1 MKTKCKLIFLLT
13 NLCFCSIAIANTD
26 PAINIEGF
34 KYKTISFAEYI
45 KEVHQNS
52 ASISSKQLSVQSAK
66 AMVAPMS
73 ARNFNPSFNYSKGAY
88 YNLVPYTPYVSPSSS
103 TYSLSGTL
111 EGWGKRG
118 AREEFANAEVARNE
132 SELSSLKRT
141 VESDAI
147 FAYLDTQRVKLN
159 WLAFQKAIEDLSSIK
174 GKEAQSTISDL
185 KVTLNNISND
195 LKFFGY
201 GLITFVGKPSDAV
214 LIPQGNNI
222 SIYPR
227 NFNLNEL
234 INEALSKRV
243 DLIALSDNVKS
254 ADASANLVSKNRN
267 IDFSPSA
274 WYSTTPPYVS
284 SGTQYGTTHS
294 YGFSVSIPIPIH
306 LRFDADLVS
315 AANNKAQAE
324 YALNDAKNR
333 VLVEIKQALLQY
345 NVAKEKLKIAE
356 QNFLDSQDKNKT
368 TTVQSITQ
376 LREKSTELIDAK
388 TNHSKA
394 LIFLLRVSGD
404 YEIPKFN

>member
-1 MKTKCKLIFLLT
+1 MKIIIALFISIGIS
-13 NLCFCSIAIANTD
+13 NLAFAQSD
-26 PAINIEGF
+26 PALNIEGF

-52 ASISSKQLSVQSAK
+52 ASINSKQLSLLSSK
-66 AMVAPMS
+66 AMVAPMA
-73 ARNFNPSFNYSKGAY
+73 ARNINPSFNYSKGAY
-88 YNLVPYTPYVSPSSS
+88 YALVPYTPYVSPSSS

-159 WLAFQKAIEDLSSIK
+159 WLAFRKAIDELSLIK
-174 GKEAQSTISDL
+174 GKEAQSSISDL
-185 KVTLNNISND
+185 TATLNNISND

-201 GLITFVGKPSDAV
+201 GLITFVGKPSEEGF
-214 LIPQGNNI
+214 IPQGNTINTF
-222 SIYPR
+222 PR
-227 NFNLNEL
+227 NLKVNDL

-243 DLIALSDNVKS
+243 DLIALNDNVKS
-254 ADASANLVSKNRN
+254 ADAGANLVSKNRN
-267 IDFSPSA
+267 IDLSPSA
-274 WYSTTPPYVS
+274 WYSTTPAYVS

-294 YGFSVSIPIPIH
+294 YGFSVSIPIPIQ
-306 LRFDADLVS
+306 LRFDGDLVS
-315 AANNKAQAE
+315 AANNKTQAE

-333 VLVEIKQALLQY
+333 VAVEVRQAFLQY
-345 NVAKEKLKIAE
+345 NVAKEKLKMAE
-356 QNFLDSQDKNKT
+356 QNFLASQEKSKPR
-368 TTVQSITQ
+368 TVQSITQ
-376 LREKSTELIDAK
+376 TREKSTELIDAK
-388 TNHSKA
+388 VNHAKA

-404 YEIPKFN
+404 YEIPQFN

>member
-1 MKTKCKLIFLLT
+1 MKIIITLFISIGIS
-13 NLCFCSIAIANTD
+13 NLAFAQSD
-26 PAINIEGF
+26 PALNIEGF

-52 ASISSKQLSVQSAK
+52 ASINSKQLSLLSSK
-66 AMVAPMS
+66 AMVAPMA
-73 ARNFNPSFNYSKGAY
+73 ARNINPSFNYSKGAY

-103 TYSLSGTL
+103 TYSLSGTM

-159 WLAFQKAIEDLSSIK
+159 WLAFRKAIDELSLIK
-174 GKEAQSTISDL
+174 GKEAQNSISDL
-185 KVTLNNISND
+185 TATLSNISND

-201 GLITFVGKPSDAV
+201 GLITFVGKPSEEGF
-214 LIPQGNNI
+214 IPQGNTINTF
-222 SIYPR
+222 PR
-227 NFNLNEL
+227 NLKVNDL

-243 DLIALSDNVKS
+243 DLIALNDNVKS
-254 ADASANLVSKNRN
+254 ADAGLNLVSKNRN

-274 WYSTTPPYVS
+274 WYSTTPSYVS

-294 YGFSVSIPIPIH
+294 YGFSVSMPIPLQ
-306 LRFDADLVS
+306 LRFDGDLVS
-315 AANNKAQAE
+315 ASNNKTQAE

-333 VLVEIKQALLQY
+333 VVVEVRQAFLQY
-345 NVAKEKLKIAE
+345 SVAKEKLKIAE
-356 QNFLDSQDKNKT
+356 QNFLASQEKSKPR
-368 TTVQSITQ
+368 TVQSITQ
-376 LREKSTELIDAK
+376 TREKSTELIDAK
-388 TNHSKA
+388 VNHAKA

-404 YEIPKFN
+404 YEIPQFN